1 MLSNKPSI
9 FHCQVKTERYSSKT
23 LVWLFLR
30 EELYWNEVGL
40 NPELL
45 TQFVLCGFFLVKLWL
60 NTVGICFVNT
70 KGETFIC
77 IWAAKTEFSWAT
89 RYKKKNAEKLKENC
103 WKNSEMAVVDI
114 CWYCLFLF
122 FFFLILGSSDLLL
135 LICIYSTVTTYEM
148 LWKAFL

>member
-89 RYKKKNAEKLKENC
+89 RYKKKCRKIKGKLLKELRNGC
-103 WKNSEMAVVDI
+103 
-114 CWYCLFLF
+114 CWYLLILSFPF